1 MIAKYFSEIN
11 EDFKNDANQALVLR
25 YGDVDEYFKRMRHHC
40 VKLFLITVILAWK
53 ASWIEIKNP

>member
-40 VKLFLITVILAWK
+40 VKLFLITVILA
-53 ASWIEIKNP
+53 